1 MRQTISR
8 GKSRHLLLFFAP
20 SFILTLF
27 FFICSFTAQK
37 FADDFLK
44 QLGISQQR
52 ADEKITNSILGGYI
66 DSYGMGNAKNIAS
79 GNRKAVTLD
88 LLNYI
93 KKYSTS
99 AAFVKEYSEMKERYK
114 PTEYIPQTP
123 EEMRS
128 QMIENAK
135 NAVVKSEEMLRRSD
149 ASFKSIFEK
158 NVEDAKKALKD
169 AEDPNSKHYLAY
181 AKNYPQAVKNYKASY
196 ERAVA
201 GWNTKYPSNQLLFI
215 KKRLEEFLNTT
226 KDIDFAAEL
235 AEKNGKKIFLNP
247 DYERKDN
254 RWKMAFRA
262 GKEVV
267 EPARDFVQKW
277 TAEIK

>member
-1 MRQTISR
+1 
-8 GKSRHLLLFFAP
+8 
-20 SFILTLF
+20 
-27 FFICSFTAQK
+27 
-37 FADDFLK
+37 
-44 QLGISQQR
+44 
-52 ADEKITNSILGGYI
+52 
-66 DSYGMGNAKNIAS
+66 
-79 GNRKAVTLD
+79 
-88 LLNYI
+88 
-93 KKYSTS
+93 
-99 AAFVKEYSEMKERYK
+99 MKERYK

-181 AKNYPQAVKNYKASY
+181 TKNYPQAVKNYKASY

-215 KKRLEEFLNTT
+215 KKRLEEFLNAT

-235 AEKNGKKIFLNP
+235 AEKNGKKIFMNP